1 MPLASLVQRA
11 ARAVGRRGPPPEAPG
26 VPLEAVRR
34 RLELFLAAMY
44 GRGISIAAAEPAAR
58 PPLLRQLLDRTPPHL
73 RDLAPAASS
82 DGERILLPPRLAE
95 AAGDAL
101 ARYQLLAV
109 EQAERL
115 VRGTALLAP
124 ADDAPL
130 RRDLY
135 LLAESA
141 SVDASIARAA
151 PGLVPALRSA

>member
-82 DGERILLPPRLAE
+82 DGERILRPPRLAASE
-95 AAGDAL
+95 SAGDAL

-115 VRGTALLAP
+115 VRGTQLLAP
-124 ADDAPL
+124 GDDAP
-130 RRDLY
+130 
-135 LLAESA
+135 
-141 SVDASIARAA
+141 
-151 PGLVPALRSA
+151 